1 MYSARF
7 VSVACFGLV
16 LTATSA
22 RADVELI
29 AQGTIPGTARDLS
42 GLKEMI
48 TPDCPHDRLGAFG
61 SAIDYTGKDDL
72 YWAVADRGPLD
83 GASGYRCRMHLMR
96 FRMTPGS
103 DGKPGTI
110 ETEVLRTVM
119 LTSESGL
126 GLMGGTK
133 YLNPMDGAASRRFD
147 PEGARLARSGESIFL
162 SDEYGPHI
170 DEFALDGRRVRRI
183 PIPGPAGI
191 ENHSADPALEMPPR
205 NRSGRQPNRGFEGLA
220 ISPDGTTLWTLP
232 QSPLIQDG
240 GLDDKLD
247 RAGINIRVV
256 AIDLASGSTRQYLY
270 MLGDKS
276 LGVNEMLAVD
286 DRRFLTIERDG
297 KPGSEAKIKRI
308 MLADFSEAT
317 EISGVEKLGKIGL
330 PPGVTPART
339 ETFIDLLEPRFGLA
353 GKDFPAK
360 IEAITFGPTL
370 ADGRRTLLVASDND
384 MKGEEATC
392 VWVFAFGS
400 AELPEKARE
409 RPLMNADG
417 R

>member
-1 MYSARF
+1 MG
-7 VSVACFGLV
+7 VAGVGMVFAV
-16 LTATSA
+16 AVA
-22 RADVELI
+22 RADIELI
-29 AQGTIPGTARDLS
+29 AVGAIPGTARDLS
-42 GLKEMI
+42 GMTEMI

-96 FRMTPGS
+96 LRVIPAAAGGQ
-103 DGKPGTI
+103 GKPGTV
-110 ETEVLRTVM
+110 EWEVVKTVM
-119 LTSESGL
+119 LTGESGL

-133 YLNPMDGAASRRFD
+133 YLNPLDGAASRRFD
-147 PEGARLARSGESIFL
+147 PEGARLARSGESVFL

-191 ENHSADPALEMPPR
+191 ENHSADPAMEMPPR
-205 NRSGRQPNRGFEGLA
+205 NRRGRQPNRGFEGLA
-220 ISPDGTTLWTLP
+220 LTPDGTTLWTMP

-240 GLDDKLD
+240 GLDDKLE

-256 AIDLASGSTRQYLY
+256 AIDLANGSTRQYLY

-297 KPGSEAKIKRI
+297 KAGSEARIKRI
-308 MLADFSEAT
+308 MLADFTEAT

-353 GKDFPAK
+353 GAGFPAK
-360 IEAITFGPTL
+360 IEAITFGPML

-384 MKGEEATC
+384 MKGDEATC

-400 AELPEKARE
+400 ADLSENAGV
-409 RPLMNADG
+409 RPQMNADG
-417 R
+417 H